1 MLKFFNQLSMPLPTY
16 LKRSS
21 QLAISCV
28 AALYI
33 TFHGRPLNFGEAI
46 LCWDFYSAFL
56 PSFGVAYVMVWI
68 VQYFTIWLDQIVLWT
83 EKFWPRFV
91 LQIVLG
97 VILPS
102 LLDMFVFYVIFAST
116 GRANIFGDFLLIDYP
131 MVVSFVIFMNMVFV
145 VLFYMHQHK
154 RALEVIASDIPV
166 KIESDESSIEKVE
179 QEQGETL
186 LSVEYYG
193 RLYELDVRKD
203 IIMFATVNKQVRVF
217 TMANKSY
224 PISLSLTSL
233 REKYSFLNFYQISR
247 GVIINMSL
255 VSSYQTGEKRDTLEL
270 ILDENKLKLIPNAT
284 YLIVTKDNIPS
295 IESFFRK

>member
-1 MLKFFNQLSMPLPTY
+1 MPLPTY

-21 QLAISCV
+21 QLAISFV

-56 PSFGVAYVMVWI
+56 PSLGVAYAMVWI
-68 VQYFTIWLDQIVLWT
+68 VQFFSIWLDQIVLWT
-83 EKFWPRFV
+83 EKFWPRFI

-97 VILPS
+97 FILPS

-131 MVVSFVIFMNMVFV
+131 MVVSFVALMNMFYVL
-145 VLFYMHQHK
+145 LFYRHQHK
-154 RALEVIASDIPV
+154 RALEIIASEISTE
-166 KIESDESSIEKVE
+166 IESNDSSIEKVE
-179 QEQGETL
+179 KEKEETS

-224 PISLSLTSL
+224 PINLSLSVL
-233 REKYSFLNFYQISR
+233 REKYTSLKYCQISR
-247 GVIINMSL
+247 GVIINMSV

-270 ILDENKLKLIPNAT
+270 ILDENKLNLIPNST
-284 YLIVTKDNIPS
+284 YLIVTKENIPS

>member
-1 MLKFFNQLSMPLPTY
+1 MPLPTY

-21 QLAISCV
+21 QLAISFV

-56 PSFGVAYVMVWI
+56 PSFVLAYAMIWVI
-68 VQYFTIWLDQIVLWT
+68 QNFTIWLDQIVLWT
-83 EKFWPRFV
+83 ERFWPRFA

-131 MVVSFVIFMNMVFV
+131 MVVSFVALMNMFFV
-145 VLFYMHQHK
+145 VLFYRHQHK
-154 RALEVIASDIPV
+154 RALEVIASEIVIDT
-166 KIESDESSIEKVE
+166 ESNDSCIEKVE
-179 QEQGETL
+179 EEKVETS

-217 TMANKSY
+217 TTTNKSY
-224 PISLSLTSL
+224 PLNLSLTLL
-233 REKYSFLNFYQISR
+233 REKYALLNFYQISR
-247 GVIINMSL
+247 GVIINMSV
-255 VSSYQTGEKRDTLEL
+255 VSAYQSGEKRDTLEL
-270 ILDENKLKLIPNAT
+270 ILDEPILKLIPNST
-284 YLIVTKDNIPS
+284 YLIVTKENIPV